1 MCDARR
7 VQGVERAGELRPT
20 DTVSGAGSR
29 RPLERASAFSAMPSR
44 YSMTT
49 YGTSSSTPPS
59 RTVTTWGWSM
69 RVRCRTWRVKAR
81 RAAGPGSGSCSR
93 TVTVRFVSVSSASH
107 ILPAG
112 ESLRTGR

>member
-1 MCDARR
+1 
-7 VQGVERAGELRPT
+7 
-20 DTVSGAGSR
+20 
-29 RPLERASAFSAMPSR
+29 
-44 YSMTT
+44 
-49 YGTSSSTPPS
+49 
-59 RTVTTWGWSM
+59 M